1 MGADTR
7 GQEIMTTRDLAMTTA
22 GVVAMAAWVAASVTA
37 WLLVTAPA
45 TVAMAINGRD
55 AQSLVQL
62 GLRALYDLLVR
73 LVGYF

>member
-1 MGADTR
+1 
-7 GQEIMTTRDLAMTTA
+7 MTTRDLAMTTA

-45 TVAMAINGRD
+45 TVAMAINGHD

-62 GLRALYDLLVR
+62 GLSALYDLLVR
-73 LVGYF
+73 LVRYL

>member
-1 MGADTR
+1 MK
-7 GQEIMTTRDLAMTTA
+7 TRDLAMTTA
-22 GVVAMAAWVAASVTA
+22 GVVAVAAWVAASVTA

-55 AQSLVQL
+55 AQSFVQV

-73 LVGYF
+73 FVRYL

>member
-1 MGADTR
+1 
-7 GQEIMTTRDLAMTTA
+7 MTTRDLAMTTA
-22 GVVAMAAWVAASVTA
+22 GVVAVGAWVAASVTA

-73 LVGYF
+73 IVGYL

>member
-1 MGADTR
+1 MK
-7 GQEIMTTRDLAMTTA
+7 TRDLAMTTA
-22 GVVAMAAWVAASVTA
+22 GVVAVTAWVAASVTA

-62 GLRALYDLLVR
+62 GLHALYDLLVR
-73 LVGYF
+73 LVRYL